1 MQYGAFLLS
10 LFLTCKNIL
19 LKMEKVPKNSNRNM
33 AILSSS
39 ILSIIAGSLIIIGG
53 FLIPLTMMLGT
64 SGHYGMKMMSRFDS
78 GVMTRGSCGII
89 RGGCGMMM
97 IPLQPLTWWTA
108 TAVIPVISIVTGVIL
123 IIGGYSIYKSPENEG
138 KWGIPIL
145 VTSMVS
151 LFGMGGFLIGSILGI
166 ISGITALTKR

>member
-1 MQYGAFLLS
+1 MHF
-10 LFLTCKNIL
+10 
-19 LKMEKVPKNSNRNM
+19 
-33 AILSSS
+33 SSVIPS

-53 FLIPLTMMLGT
+53 FLIPLTMMLGM
-64 SGHYGMKMMSRFDS
+64 SPSHYGMKMMSRFDS

>member
-1 MQYGAFLLS
+1 MHSYYLYFGYA
-10 LFLTCKNIL
+10 NIL
-19 LKMEKVPKNSNRNM
+19 LRKMEKVPRNSGRNP
-33 AILSSS
+33 AIPSSS

-53 FLIPLTMMLGT
+53 FLIPLTMMLGM
-64 SGHYGMKMMSRFDS
+64 SGHYGMKMSRF
-78 GVMTRGSCGII
+78 GTGGMTRGSCGII

-123 IIGGYSIYKSPENEG
+123 IIGGYSIYKSPESEG

-145 VTSMVS
+145 ITSIVS

-166 ISGITALTKR
+166 ISGITALTRR

>member
-1 MQYGAFLLS
+1 
-10 LFLTCKNIL
+10 
-19 LKMEKVPKNSNRNM
+19 MEKVPRNSGRNP
-33 AILSSS
+33 AIPSSS

-53 FLIPLTMMLGT
+53 FLIPLTMMLGM
-64 SGHYGMKMMSRFDS
+64 SGHYDMKMSRFGT

-123 IIGGYSIYKSPENEG
+123 IIGGYSIYKSPESED

-145 VTSMVS
+145 FTSIVS

-166 ISGITALTKR
+166 IGGITALTRR

>member
-1 MQYGAFLLS
+1 
-10 LFLTCKNIL
+10 
-19 LKMEKVPKNSNRNM
+19 MEKVPKSSSGNL
-33 AILSSS
+33 AIPSSS

-53 FLIPLTMMLGT
+53 FLIPLTMMLGM
-64 SGHYGMKMMSRFDS
+64 SGHYGMKMSGFGS

-123 IIGGYSIYKSPENEG
+123 IIGGYSIYKSPESEG
-138 KWGIPIL
+138 KWGIAIL
-145 VTSMVS
+145 VTSIAS

-166 ISGITALTKR
+166 IGGITALTRR

>member
-1 MQYGAFLLS
+1 
-10 LFLTCKNIL
+10 
-19 LKMEKVPKNSNRNM
+19 MEKVSRNSDRNP
-33 AILSSS
+33 AIPSSS

-53 FLIPLTMMLGT
+53 FLIPLTMMLGM
-64 SGHYGMKMMSRFDS
+64 SGHYGMKMSRFGT

-97 IPLQPLTWWTA
+97 IIPFQPLTWWTA
-108 TAVIPVISIVTGVIL
+108 TAVIPVFSIVTGVIL
-123 IIGGYSIYKSPENEG
+123 IIGGYSIYKSPESEG

-145 VTSMVS
+145 ITSIVS

-166 ISGITALTKR
+166 IGGITALTRR